1 MKSFAVLLYL
11 LLSFPIPAHA
21 GVVVNDEVAV
31 VGKPVMLAARTK
43 GLIMP
48 RGGEIVEFI
57 IDGTPFGRNLSGGDG
72 WAYREFVPQSE
83 KLYRITASSG
93 GETDTGNLLALRKGR
108 GIVFVDVRGSL
119 LKNPL
124 SRTPMEG
131 SREAVE
137 RIGKRSPVVY
147 LYTDLPGVAV
157 KAWLDE
163 HEYPEAPL
171 LGWQNGRVFD
181 YVSGK
186 GLRVMVVVGS
196 AGVVE
201 SALEY
206 KAKLF
211 TFETFDEAE
220 EVDSWEEVEKR
231 LE

>member
-11 LLSFPIPAHA
+11 LVLFPIPSHA
-21 GVVVNDEVAV
+21 EVVVNDDVAV
-31 VGKPVMLAARTK
+31 VGEPVMLAARTK

-72 WAYREFVPQSE
+72 WAYREFVPDDE

-93 GETDTGNLLALRKGR
+93 GETGAANLLALKKGR
-108 GIVFVDVRGSL
+108 GIVFIEVSGSL
-119 LKNPL
+119 LKDPL
-124 SRTPMEG
+124 SRIPIEG

-137 RIGKRSPVVY
+137 RIGKRNPVVY
-147 LYTDLPGVAV
+147 LYTGLPGVAV

-163 HEYPEAPL
+163 HEYPAAPL
-171 LGWQNGRVFD
+171 LGWQSGMVFD
-181 YVSGK
+181 YVTEK

-196 AGVVE
+196 AEVVE

-211 TFETFDEAE
+211 TFQTSDEAE
-220 EVDSWEEVEKR
+220 EVDSWEEVEKL